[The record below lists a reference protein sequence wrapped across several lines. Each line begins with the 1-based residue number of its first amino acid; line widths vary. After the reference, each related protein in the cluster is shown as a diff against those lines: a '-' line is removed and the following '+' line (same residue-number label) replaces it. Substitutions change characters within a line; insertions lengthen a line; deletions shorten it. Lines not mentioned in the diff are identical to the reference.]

1 MAAARRFDAV
11 VFDLSGVVIA
21 SAFDAIADTVTGAA
35 SRDEALA
42 LLLGPYG
49 EDTDHVWHQVER
61 GEAPIAE
68 WVAWVGDQ
76 YEEAGIQVD
85 WEAFASMMGR
95 LTVNE
100 VIVERIRSLRAE
112 GYLTALCTNN
122 VKEGSKAWR
131 ERVPVDEL
139 FDAVVDSS
147 EVGMRKPDPRI
158 YRHTLELIGVADPA
172 RAVFLD
178 DHPGNVAG
186 AERAGLAGLLV
197 GDPAEAVI
205 ALDRLLAAAASAG
218 DPAPE

>member
-1 MAAARRFDAV
+1 MRRFDAV

-42 LLLGPYG
+42 LLLGPYD

-68 WVAWVGDQ
+68 WIAWVGDQ
-76 YEEAGIQVD
+76 HEESGIQVD

-95 LTVNE
+95 LTVHE
-100 VIVERIRSLRAE
+100 AIVERVRSLRGE

-131 ERVPVDEL
+131 ELVPVDEL

-158 YRHTLELIGVADPA
+158 YRHTLELLGVTDPA

-205 ALDRLLAAAASAG
+205 ALDRILG
-218 DPAPE
+218 P

>member
-1 MAAARRFDAV
+1 MSERSDRRFDAV

-21 SAFDAIADTVTGAA
+21 SAFDAIADTVSGAA

-68 WVAWVGDQ
+68 WIAWVGDQ
-76 YEEAGIQVD
+76 TEAAGITID
-85 WEAFASMMGR
+85 WDAFASMMGR
-95 LTVNE
+95 LTVHE
-100 VIVERIRSLRAE
+100 VIVDRVRSLKAE

-122 VKEGSKAWR
+122 VKEGSTSWR
-131 ERVPVDEL
+131 ELVPVDEL

-147 EVGMRKPDPRI
+147 AVGMRKPDPRI
-158 YRHTLELIGVADPA
+158 FRHTLDLIGVEDPA

-197 GDPAEAVI
+197 GDPAEAVV
-205 ALDRLLAAAASAG
+205 ALDRLLV
-218 DPAPE
+218 P